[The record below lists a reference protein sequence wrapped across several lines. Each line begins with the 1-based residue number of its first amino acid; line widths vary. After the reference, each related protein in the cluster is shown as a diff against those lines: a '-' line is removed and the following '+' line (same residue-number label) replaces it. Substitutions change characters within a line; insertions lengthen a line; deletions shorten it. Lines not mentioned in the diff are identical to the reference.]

1 MVDSNFTPEPTS
13 SGIRFGNRVIG
24 YSVAVRQLDNGNY
37 DKRIPDGLELLACIM
52 EGIESGWF
60 NPGIEKEIILWRWML
75 VAVFIT
81 EEQEKNGTCEVANDS
96 GGFDKAVIY
105 SGQHGSISIYPAPER
120 FALANHVEGIAI
132 EKYGQELGQQM
143 ALRMYKGM
151 LAEDEVQGLQLSQF
165 GREGFNL
172 LHDSF
177 IEQIQKEGMPDMP
190 VMH

>member
-1 MVDSNFTPEPTS
+1 MVDSSFTPEPTS

-37 DKRIPDGLELLACIM
+37 DKRIPDGLELLDCIM

-81 EEQEKNGTCEVANDS
+81 EEQEKNGTSEVANDS

>member
-1 MVDSNFTPEPTS
+1 MVDSSFTPEPTS

-75 VAVFIT
+75 VAVFIA
-81 EEQEKNGTCEVANDS
+81 EEQEKNGTSEVANDS

-132 EKYGQELGQQM
+132 ERYGQELGQQM

>member
-1 MVDSNFTPEPTS
+1 MVDSTFNPEPTS
-13 SGIRFGNRVIG
+13 TGIRFGNRVIG

-81 EEQEKNGTCEVANDS
+81 EEQEKNGTSEVANDS

>member
-1 MVDSNFTPEPTS
+1 MVDSSFTPEPTS

-105 SGQHGSISIYPAPER
+105 SGQRGSISIYPAPER

-132 EKYGQELGQQM
+132 EKYGQDLGQQM
-143 ALRMYKGM
+143 ALRIYKGM

>member
-1 MVDSNFTPEPTS
+1 MVDSSFTPEPTS

-81 EEQEKNGTCEVANDS
+81 EEQEKNGTSEVANDS

-132 EKYGQELGQQM
+132 EKYGKELGQQM

>member
-1 MVDSNFTPEPTS
+1 
-13 SGIRFGNRVIG
+13 
-24 YSVAVRQLDNGNY
+24 
-37 DKRIPDGLELLACIM
+37 
-52 EGIESGWF
+52 
-60 NPGIEKEIILWRWML
+60 
-75 VAVFIT
+75 
-81 EEQEKNGTCEVANDS
+81 
-96 GGFDKAVIY
+96 
-105 SGQHGSISIYPAPER
+105 
-120 FALANHVEGIAI
+120 
-132 EKYGQELGQQM
+132 YGQELGQQM

>member
-1 MVDSNFTPEPTS
+1 MVDSSFTPEPTS

-81 EEQEKNGTCEVANDS
+81 EEQEKNGTSEVANDS
-96 GGFDKAVIY
+96 G
-105 SGQHGSISIYPAPER
+105 GSISIYPAPER

>member
-1 MVDSNFTPEPTS
+1 MVDSSFTPEPTS

-75 VAVFIT
+75 VAVFIA
-81 EEQEKNGTCEVANDS
+81 EEQEKNGTSEVANDS

>member
-1 MVDSNFTPEPTS
+1 MVDSSFTPEPTS

-105 SGQHGSISIYPAPER
+105 SGQRGSISIYPAPER

-132 EKYGQELGQQM
+132 EKYGQDLGQQM

>member
-1 MVDSNFTPEPTS
+1 MVDSSFTPEPTS

-52 EGIESGWF
+52 EGIKSGWF

-81 EEQEKNGTCEVANDS
+81 EEQEKNGTSEVANDS

>member
-1 MVDSNFTPEPTS
+1 MVHSAFTPEPTS
-13 SGIRFGNRVIG
+13 TGIRFGNRVIG
-24 YSVAVRQLDNGNY
+24 YSVAVRQLDNGTY
-37 DKRIPDGLELLACIM
+37 DKQIPDGLDLLACIM
-52 EGIESGWF
+52 EAIESRWF

-177 IEQIQKEGMPDMP
+177 IEQIQTEGMPDMP

>member
-1 MVDSNFTPEPTS
+1 MVDSSFTPDPTS

-37 DKRIPDGLELLACIM
+37 DKRIPDGLDLLACIM

-60 NPGIEKEIILWRWML
+60 TPCIEKEIIIWRWML

-81 EEQEKNGTCEVANDS
+81 EEQEKNGTVEVPNDE
-96 GGFDKAVIY
+96 GGVDTAVIY
-105 SGQHGSISIYPAPER
+105 SGEHGAISVYPGPER
-120 FALANHVEGIAI
+120 FALANHIEAGAI
-132 EKYGQELGQQM
+132 EKYGPNVGQQL
-143 ALRMYKGM
+143 ALRMYQDMVVVDDDYGFR
-151 LAEDEVQGLQLSQF
+151 LSLM

-177 IEQIQKEGMPDMP
+177 IEQIQTEGMPGMP

>member
-1 MVDSNFTPEPTS
+1 MVDSSFTPEPTS

-81 EEQEKNGTCEVANDS
+81 EEQEKNGTSEVANDS

-177 IEQIQKEGMPDMP
+177 IEQIQKEGMPDKP

>member
-1 MVDSNFTPEPTS
+1 MVDSSFTPEPTS

-52 EGIESGWF
+52 EGIESRWF

-177 IEQIQKEGMPDMP
+177 IEQIQKEGMPDMS

>member
-1 MVDSNFTPEPTS
+1 MVDSNFTPEPTL

-37 DKRIPDGLELLACIM
+37 DKRIPDGLELMACIM

-60 NPGIEKEIILWRWML
+60 TPGIEKEIILWRWML
-75 VAVFIT
+75 VAIFIT
-81 EEQEKNGTCEVANDS
+81 EEQEKNGTVEVANDS
-96 GGFDKAVIY
+96 GGFDIAVIY
-105 SGQHGSISIYPAPER
+105 SGQHGSISVYPAPER
-120 FALANHVEGIAI
+120 FALANHVEDIAI

-151 LAEDEVQGLQLSQF
+151 LAEDEEHGLQLSQF
-165 GREGFNL
+165 GREGFSL

-177 IEQIQKEGMPDMP
+177 IEQIQKVGIPDMP
-190 VMH
+190 VIH

>member
-1 MVDSNFTPEPTS
+1 MVNSAFTPEPTS
-13 SGIRFGNRVIG
+13 TGIRFGNRVIG

-37 DKRIPDGLELLACIM
+37 DKRIPDGLDLLACIM
-52 EGIESGWF
+52 EAIESGWF
-60 NPGIEKEIILWRWML
+60 TPGIESEIIIWRWML

-81 EEQEKNGTCEVANDS
+81 EEQAKNGTVEVANDS
-96 GGFDKAVIY
+96 GGFDTAVIY
-105 SGQHGSISIYPAPER
+105 SGQHGSISVYPAPER
-120 FALANHVEGIAI
+120 FALSSHVEGLAI

-143 ALRMYKGM
+143 ALRMYRDM
-151 LAEDEVQGLQLSQF
+151 LDTDAENGLRLSKM
-165 GREGFNL
+165 GREGLNL

>member
-151 LAEDEVQGLQLSQF
+151 LAKDEVQGLQLSQF

>member
-1 MVDSNFTPEPTS
+1 MIASAFTPEPTS
-13 SGIRFGNRVIG
+13 TGIRFGNRVIG

-81 EEQEKNGTCEVANDS
+81 EEQEKNGTSEVANDS

>member
-1 MVDSNFTPEPTS
+1 MVDSSFTPEPTS

-81 EEQEKNGTCEVANDS
+81 EEQEKNGTSEVANDS

>member
-1 MVDSNFTPEPTS
+1 MVDSSFTPEPTS

-60 NPGIEKEIILWRWML
+60 TPGIEKEIILWRWML

-81 EEQEKNGTCEVANDS
+81 EEQEKNGTSEVANDS

>member
-1 MVDSNFTPEPTS
+1 MVDSSFTPEPTS

-81 EEQEKNGTCEVANDS
+81 EDQEKNGTSEVANDS

>member
-1 MVDSNFTPEPTS
+1 MVDSSFTPEPTS

-37 DKRIPDGLELLACIM
+37 DKRISDGLELLACIM

-105 SGQHGSISIYPAPER
+105 SGQRGSISIYPAPER

-132 EKYGQELGQQM
+132 EKYGQDLGQQM

>member
-1 MVDSNFTPEPTS
+1 MVDSSFTPEPTS

-52 EGIESGWF
+52 EEIESGWF

-81 EEQEKNGTCEVANDS
+81 EEQEKNGTSEVANDS

>member
-1 MVDSNFTPEPTS
+1 MVDSSFTPEPTS

-37 DKRIPDGLELLACIM
+37 DKRISDGLELLACIM

-81 EEQEKNGTCEVANDS
+81 EEQEKNGTSEVANDS

-132 EKYGQELGQQM
+132 EKYGQDLGQQM

>member
-1 MVDSNFTPEPTS
+1 MVDSSFTPEPTS

-37 DKRIPDGLELLACIM
+37 DKRIPDGFELLACIM

-60 NPGIEKEIILWRWML
+60 TPGIEKEIILWRWML

-120 FALANHVEGIAI
+120 FALANHVEDIAI

-190 VMH
+190 VIH